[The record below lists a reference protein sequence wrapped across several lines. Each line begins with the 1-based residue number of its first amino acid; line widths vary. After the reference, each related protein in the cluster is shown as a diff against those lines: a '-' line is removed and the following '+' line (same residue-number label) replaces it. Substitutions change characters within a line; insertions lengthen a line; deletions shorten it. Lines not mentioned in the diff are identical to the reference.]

1 MKLSMALKFIF
12 SGVLLVTVAALLA
25 CKSPDTGVSTSAA
38 PTTPPD
44 RVEVDYFYE
53 ADCCFCLG
61 LASQWI
67 NDAIS
72 GDYQNQIDSGLL
84 VYNSYNTQDEA
95 NDRIKQQF
103 NAPNFSLFITTVYGS
118 ERNTREVRN
127 LWLYTD
133 SSGENEMLH
142 SKFLGVL
149 KGELDRALAGN

>member
-1 MKLSMALKFIF
+1 MKLSMALRLIF
-12 SGVLLVTVAALLA
+12 SGVLLVIVAALPA
-25 CKSPDTGVSTSAA
+25 CKSPDTSVSTSTTPA
-38 PTTPPD
+38 TPPD

-61 LASQWI
+61 LASQWV
-67 NDAIS
+67 NDTIS

-84 VYNSYNTQDEA
+84 VYHSYNTQDEA
-95 NDRIKQQF
+95 NDQVKQQF
-103 NAPNFSLFITTVYGS
+103 NAPNFSFFITTVYGTV
-118 ERNTREVRN
+118 RNTHEVRN

-149 KGELDRALAGN
+149 KGALDEALAGN